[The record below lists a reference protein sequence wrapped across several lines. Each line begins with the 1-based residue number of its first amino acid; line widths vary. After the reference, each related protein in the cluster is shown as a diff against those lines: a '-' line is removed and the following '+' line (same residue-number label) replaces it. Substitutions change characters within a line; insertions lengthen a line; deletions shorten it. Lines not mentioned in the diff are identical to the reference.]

1 MYFWF
6 LYNLILLGH
15 VSIEYEQQLRQYL
28 QTRNL
33 IEWRIDWH
41 LFWMESMEYKKY
53 ERIVKWG

>member
-41 LFWMESMEYKKY
+41 LLWMESMEYKKY
-53 ERIVKWG
+53 ERIVKWE

>member
-53 ERIVKWG
+53 ERIVKGG

>member
-53 ERIVKWG
+53 ERIVKWE